1 MAKHYRAVLL
11 VLASDNLDIYR
22 KFKQIYEQY
31 LNVSNDIKVFFVL
44 GNSTTK
50 NTPGI
55 NDLIFD
61 VPETYYPG
69 MLQKT
74 LAAITHIK
82 NNYSC
87 DYVIR
92 TNLSTFWIFDRL
104 LKRLDTLPSTNYAT
118 GPFRS
123 CKHNGKI
130 LPSYISGTSLVM
142 TKDAAFSLLEDESI
156 FDIDYP
162 EDYAM
167 TNSLKNSSVIL
178 QPPKTRSIGIVER
191 NTVLTQQDLE
201 GLVSDT
207 NIDHYR
213 LKSSND
219 LRYQDI
225 LTAKFLLKHHYGKE
239 LL

>member
-22 KFKQIYEQY
+22 KFKQVYEQY

-50 NTPGI
+50 NTPK
-55 NDLIFD
+55 NSDLVFD
-61 VPETYYPG
+61 IPETYYPG

-74 LAAITHIK
+74 LAAINHIK
-82 NNYSC
+82 TNYNC
-87 DYVIR
+87 DYIVR
-92 TNLSTFWIFDRL
+92 TNISTFWVFDRL
-104 LKRLDTLPSTNYAT
+104 LKRLDTLPSSNYAT

-123 CKHNGKI
+123 CRHNGKV
-130 LPSYISGTSLVM
+130 LPTYISGTSLVM
-142 TKDAAFSLLEDESI
+142 TKDAAFSLLEDHNI

-167 TNSLKNSSVIL
+167 TNSLKNSQVIL
-178 QPPKTRSIGIVER
+178 QPPRTRSISIVER
-191 NTVLTQQDLE
+191 NTLLTQQDLE
-201 GLVSDT
+201 NLVSDT

-213 LKSSND
+213 LKSSAD